1 MKLPRDVSG
10 AQLAKALAL
19 LGYRVS
25 RQAGSHI
32 RLTCEQPK
40 QHHVTI
46 PNHDDLRVGTLAG
59 ILADV
64 AAHHGLSR
72 EALVEKLFG
81 R

>member
-10 AQLAKALAL
+10 ARLVKALSL

-25 RQAGSHI
+25 RQSGSHI
-32 RLTCEQPK
+32 RLSCEQPK

-46 PNHDDLRVGTLAG
+46 PDHDFLRIGTLAA
-59 ILADV
+59 ILGDI
-64 AAHHGLSR
+64 AAHHGMTR
-72 EALVEKLFG
+72 DALVEKLFG

>member
-10 AQLAKALAL
+10 RKLVKALAV
-19 LGYRVS
+19 LGYRVT
-25 RQAGSHI
+25 RQSGSHVSV
-32 RLTCEQPK
+32 TCEKPA

-46 PNHDDLRVGTLAG
+46 PDHDELRIGTLSA
-59 ILADV
+59 ILNDI

-72 EALVEKLFG
+72 EMLIEKLFG

>member
-10 AQLAKALAL
+10 AQLVKALGV
-19 LGYRVS
+19 LGYRVT

-46 PNHDDLRVGTLAG
+46 PNHESLRLGTLSG
-59 ILADV
+59 ILNDV
-64 AAHHGLSR
+64 AAHHGLNR
-72 EALVEKLFG
+72 AALLERLFG